1 MRKET
6 ALVMFLLVELALR
19 GLHIKLDDSLLSA
32 LQPYMKNTDFFI
44 HSVVV
49 PPILIAPYHYTGPAL
64 DIHWWEML
72 N

>member
-1 MRKET
+1 MRKQT

-44 HSVVV
+44 HSFSRCSTYSYSS
-49 PPILIAPYHYTGPAL
+49 ISL
-64 DIHWWEML
+64 HWSSSRHPL
-72 N
+72 VDV